1 MHHAPPS
8 AYLSGANFSHHR
20 RQLRARYLPGAPK
33 QFPLAQLLL
42 AIQPFQMTGE
52 IPVTHTRLTMSHYHF
67 KRTQPTIN
75 EPVYNNRGQKRDRHY
90 DKENDIHRLAKP
102 EFDTIPKKHP
112 QTQQKNRQEPP
123 CDRGR
128 GSPIYN
134 RGFSWIQRRLIR
146 SRKEPVVM

>member
-1 MHHAPPS
+1 
-8 AYLSGANFSHHR
+8 
-20 RQLRARYLPGAPK
+20 
-33 QFPLAQLLL
+33 
-42 AIQPFQMTGE
+42 MTGE

-75 EPVYNNRGQKRDRHY
+75 EPVYNNRGQKRDGHY

-112 QTQQKNRQEPP
+112 QTQQKNSQEPP

-128 GSPIYN
+128 GSPINN
-134 RGFSWIQRRLIR
+134 RGFPWIQRRLIR
-146 SRKEPVVM
+146 SRKEPVVMCLTTEEAAVLAGDGFIRGHFLVAGGAFRGKS